1 MMVKEQ
7 DMVVGDTIRS
17 WRERRSS
24 DQAVQTRL
32 TGVGVHTPRR
42 ATVRKRASVLTVD
55 PVVLW
60 EMGGIHGNA
69 STQVGGHD
77 GR

>member
-1 MMVKEQ
+1 MVKEQ
-7 DMVVGDTIRS
+7 DMAVGETIRS

-24 DQAVQTRL
+24 DQAARPRL

-42 ATVRKRASVLTVD
+42 ATMRKRADVLTVD

-60 EMGGIHGNA
+60 EMVDIHGDA
-69 STQVGGHD
+69 STQTGGHD